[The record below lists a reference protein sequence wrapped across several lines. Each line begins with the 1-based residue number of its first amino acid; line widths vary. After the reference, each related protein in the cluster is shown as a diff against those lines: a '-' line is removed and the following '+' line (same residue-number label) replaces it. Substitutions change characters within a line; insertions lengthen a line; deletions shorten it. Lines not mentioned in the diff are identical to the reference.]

1 MKKTILRVLGF
12 ALVLALTLTC
22 FGCSSGSAGDKEL
35 VIFSWEGY
43 IDPELLTDFTEQT
56 GIKINYNYFNSEE
69 EMLAKLEA
77 VKGGDY
83 DIIIASDYIINIA
96 RARACS
102 RKSTRKRF
110 PTIRT

>member
-43 IDPELLTDFTEQT
+43 IDPELLTEFTEQT
-56 GIKINYNYFNSEE
+56 GIKINYNYFNSPVSQTPQI
-69 EMLAKLEA
+69 
-77 VKGGDY
+77 VKVFPLPVTPSSTWCFNPSRTPWASWA
-83 DIIIASDYIINIA
+83 IAWG
-96 RARACS
+96 
-102 RKSTRKRF
+102 
-110 PTIRT
+110 